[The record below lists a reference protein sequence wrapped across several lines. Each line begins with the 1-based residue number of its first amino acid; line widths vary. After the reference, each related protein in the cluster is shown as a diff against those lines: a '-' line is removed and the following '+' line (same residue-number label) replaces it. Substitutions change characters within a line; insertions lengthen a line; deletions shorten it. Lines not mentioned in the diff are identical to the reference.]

1 MSSDPNR
8 FLREDDMTPGDTPRG
23 ADDDA
28 VTPAG
33 QRGGAGLERR
43 LASEEPDRPRTPEEA
58 PEGSEGEILD
68 EDRPDE
74 EPDLV
79 GTLAGTE
86 DDPIPGEEDTLPAEE
101 QAVEVSETA
110 PGATD
115 DVSDGY
121 VEPGTSD

>member
-8 FLREDDMTPGDTPRG
+8 FLREDDMTPGDRPRG

-43 LASEEPDRPRTPEEA
+43 LASEEPDRPRTPEE